1 MAEMNGQPAGN
12 PNAAKSKRSI
22 NDMNDPTVLW
32 KDRKRILGMPI
43 SFTRYQVDE
52 DRFTSRIGLFSTTT
66 NEILLYRILD
76 LKMKQKFSQKL
87 FGCGTIVLYTADQ
100 SDSQYPLL
108 NIKHPDKVRRF
119 LSNLIEEERQKRRI
133 VGREM
138 FGVAG
143 DGMSDING
151 DGIPD

>member
-1 MAEMNGQPAGN
+1 MAESNDQAAGGQKAT
-12 PNAAKSKRSI
+12 KRSI
-22 NDMNDPTVLW
+22 NDMHEPTILW

-52 DRFTSRIGLFSTTT
+52 DRFTSRVGLFNTTT

-76 LKMKQKFSQKL
+76 LKLKQTFGQKI
-87 FGCGTIVLYTADQ
+87 FGCGTIMLYTADQ
-100 SDSQYPLL
+100 SDSQCPLI
-108 NIKHPDKVRRF
+108 NIKRPDKVRRF
-119 LSNLIEEERQKRRI
+119 LSNLIEEERAKRRI

-143 DGMSDING
+143 DGMTDLNG